1 MTRGVVA
8 IHRILPDGFPPDRAA
23 EILSRD
29 ELDRAARFHFP
40 TDRDSWMNWRAAL
53 RTILAP
59 HLNCEPHQVP
69 IQLTDL
75 GKPFVAAPL
84 HFNLT
89 HCDDLALLA
98 IATDG
103 PVGIDLESRTRA
115 TDLLGCE
122 ETFCHPLEI
131 AALPPHPAAHLLQ
144 IWTAKE
150 AILKALG
157 TGLSLAPDTVR
168 IVFDATGAHAISD
181 QPIAGMANQRL
192 RFLTHPSLAN
202 HQAVLSAPRTA
213 SAIQWP

>member
-1 MTRGVVA
+1 MTRGTVA
-8 IHRILPDGFPPDRAA
+8 IHRILPGEFPPDRAA

-40 TDRDSWMNWRAAL
+40 ADRDRWMNWRAAL

-59 HLNCEPHQVP
+59 HLHCEPHEVP

-98 IATDG
+98 VATDG

-131 AALPPHPAAHLLQ
+131 EALPLKRAATLLQ

-150 AILKALG
+150 AVLKSLG

-168 IVFDATGAHAISD
+168 IVFNAAGGHAISD
-181 QPIAGMANQRL
+181 PPVAGMADQRL
-192 RFLTHPSLAN
+192 RFLAHPALAN
-202 HQAVLSAPRTA
+202 YQAVVSAPGTF
-213 SAIQWP
+213 SAIQWL